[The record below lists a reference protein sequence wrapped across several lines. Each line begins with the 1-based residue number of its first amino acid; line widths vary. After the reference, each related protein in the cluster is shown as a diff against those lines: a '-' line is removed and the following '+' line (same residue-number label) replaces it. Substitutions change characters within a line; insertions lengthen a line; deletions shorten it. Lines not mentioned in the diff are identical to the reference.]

1 MAKSN
6 TKITYDKEEDILNLS
21 RGNPSKASIEV
32 GDFILDIDF
41 DGFVSAIEILNA
53 SENLGIGS
61 EVLQTVESARMTIV
75 YKPNY
80 LLIGIMIKFKGAEK
94 EVRIPLTID
103 LGHRQVQK
111 QEVSFASI

>member
-6 TKITYDKEEDILNLS
+6 TEIIYNLEEDILNLS
-21 RGNPSKASIEV
+21 RGKPSQASLEI

-53 SENLGIGS
+53 SENLGLSKEILENLS
-61 EVLQTVESARMTIV
+61 QAKMEII

-80 LLIGIMIKFKGAEK
+80 IFVMLIFNLKGIEK
-94 EVRIPLTID
+94 EIRIPLTVD
-103 LGHRQVQK
+103 LGHKEIEKR
-111 QEVSFASI
+111 EVLFVR